1 MVRFWWLR
9 HGPTHEK
16 AFLGW
21 RDVPAD
27 LSDGARLDRL
37 RAHLPETAVVLA
49 SDLLRARQTAD
60 AIAGARQRLPDDP
73 SLREF
78 NFGDWDGLGFAEVAE
93 RDPELSRQFWEAP
106 GAVAPPGGE
115 SWDQVSARVQAVV
128 DGLKDRGGDIIAVA
142 HIGVIMTQ
150 IARCG
155 GQDAASALAFQ
166 IEPLSITRIDV
177 DATGMRLGVVNHC
190 P

>member
-1 MVRFWWLR
+1 MR

-21 RDVPAD
+21 RDVSAD
-27 LSDGARLDRL
+27 LSDDDMLDRV
-37 RAHLPETAVVLA
+37 RAFLPEAGVVLA

-60 AIAGARQRLPDDP
+60 AICGARRRLPDAP
-73 SLREF
+73 GLREF
-78 NFGDWDGLGFAEVAE
+78 NFGDWDGLGFDEVAE
-93 RDPELSRQFWEAP
+93 RDPELSRRFWEHP

-128 DGLKDRGGDIIAVA
+128 GGLARRGGDIIAVA

-150 IARCG
+150 IARCA
-155 GQDAASALAFQ
+155 GQDTASALACQ

-177 DATGMRLGVVNHC
+177 DGPGMHLRVVNHC